1 MNNILCL
8 HRLGLQLGERVH
20 YRQYPHQ
27 PCLGPGRWAE
37 ADQLS
42 QLIRKGKTS
51 PLQGHALDTRCMV
64 PTRRG
69 YHRQSSTLL
78 RPPCPSFRPVS
89 TPLLIPGRKQR
100 VYSRRGEG
108 WRAISGKYDVKTGC
122 NVGWRLEL
130 PTNPRELSYCPENEL
145 NKWAVYIVS
154 NDS

>member
-8 HRLGLQLGERVH
+8 HRLGLQLARRVQTH

-42 QLIRKGKTS
+42 QLLRKGKTS
-51 PLQGHALDTRCMV
+51 PLQRHALDRYKVYGCCFPHV
-64 PTRRG
+64 VDIR

-78 RPPCPSFRPVS
+78 RPPCQCPVS
-89 TPLLIPGRKQR
+89 TPLLISGRKPR

-108 WRAISGKYDVKTGC
+108 WRAVSGKYDVNTWC
-122 NVGWRLEL
+122 NVVWRLEL
-130 PTNPRELSYCPENEL
+130 AVNSRELSQCPENKL
-145 NKWAVYIVS
+145 N
-154 NDS
+154 